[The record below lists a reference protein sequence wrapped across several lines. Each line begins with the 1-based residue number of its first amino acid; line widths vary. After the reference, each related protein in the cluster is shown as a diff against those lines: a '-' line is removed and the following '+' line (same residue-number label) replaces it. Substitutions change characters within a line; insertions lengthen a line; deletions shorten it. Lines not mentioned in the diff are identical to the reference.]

1 MAINYS
7 RLFLLMKEK
16 KVLQKDIIDSCKI
29 SANTFA
35 RMKKGFPITLE
46 TLDKIC
52 EHLDCDFGDV
62 ISRENKNTLLENSNV
77 EFETKA
83 VRYAIVE
90 YMKVYSLSKAK
101 FCKKCGLS
109 YNTLSSLLNG
119 YIPSKNTVVKLIS
132 LGNDFTYIL
141 TKHLN
146 GNPVNSYISF
156 LTNSLLSDIN

>member
-1 MAINYS
+1 MAINYN

-52 EHLDCDFGDV
+52 EYLDCDFGDV

-83 VRYAIVE
+83 VRNSIVE
-90 YMKVYSLSKAK
+90 YMKVYNLSKSK

-119 YIPSKNTVVKLIS
+119 YISSKNTVIKLIS
-132 LGNDFTYIL
+132 LGNDFTSIL

-146 GNPVNSYISF
+146 GNPVNFISY
-156 LTNSLLSDIN
+156 